1 MGRPAKTTDSDVL
14 DITYALAWQRGCDDI
29 TIRDLEVA
37 LDIRAPS
44 IYRRFHSRDELL
56 AAAVDRYSDRVV
68 GGRVRRYLENDS
80 NPLEGIRGF
89 LLSAVDSEFL
99 LGAVD
104 SEFLL
109 GAVDSTTPAR
119 MPRGC
124 LLATTSQQSSYAVP
138 AIRDAVDRGVA
149 KVEEALRAALDRAA
163 AQGHQ
168 FTSPRQDLAWAL
180 LQNFLGVL
188 MLVRCGHDHLQPS
201 VTVMLDALLGPT
213 SQNGAL
219 PR

>member
-14 DITYALAWQRGCDDI
+14 DITYALAWQRGCDDV

-37 LDIRAPS
+37 LDLRAPS

-56 AAAVDRYSDRVV
+56 AAAIDRYTDRVV
-68 GGRVRRYLENDS
+68 GGRVRRHLEDAGD
-80 NPLEGIRGF
+80 PLEGIRGF
-89 LLSAVDSEFL
+89 FLSAVDST
-99 LGAVD
+99 AQ
-104 SEFLL
+104 
-109 GAVDSTTPAR
+109 PH

-124 LLATTSQQSSYAVP
+124 LVATTSQQSSYAVP

-168 FTSPRQDLAWAL
+168 FTSPHQDLAWAL

-188 MLVRCGHDHLQPS
+188 MLVRCGHDHLEPS
-201 VTVMLDALLGPT
+201 VTVMLDALLPIKRAR
-213 SQNGAL
+213 SMPAVL
-219 PR
+219 